1 MKNQKTFKV
10 VIMEDV
16 KTSSLVWV
24 NFIKADSKA
33 SIEKYVSNSDCK
45 IVHIEKLDAWDAEHT
60 DKPVNELVNG
70 EMIYHDIN
78 VD

>member
-1 MKNQKTFKV
+1 MRKTFKV

-33 SIEKYVSNSDCK
+33 AIEKYVSNSDCK
-45 IVHIEKLDAWDAEHT
+45 IVHIEKLDGFDAEHT
-60 DKPVNELVNG
+60 DKPANELING
-70 EMIYHDIN
+70 EMIYHDEI